1 MDLIASDG
9 RGAFVGSRQIYF
21 ADGGAGPLQVVSV
34 PTTDAAPAVV
44 TEDPFTKAGG
54 YVAGIEGWP
63 HQ

>member
-9 RGAFVGSRQIYF
+9 RGAFIGSRQLGL
-21 ADGGAGPLQVVSV
+21 ADGGAGPLQVVTV
-34 PTTDAAPAVV
+34 PTTGAAPAVV

-54 YVAGIEGWP
+54 YVAGIEAWP